1 MLARVSAALLGA
13 VLFTG
18 VASAEDTTIK
28 FKLGWT
34 TQGSDAGFFYAQD
47 NGYFKA
53 EGLNVVIDKGNGS
66 GATVTHIMSGAYDA
80 GFGDINALIQNASTK
95 PDDAPVMVYM
105 IWNQPPFAIVTKKT
119 SGINTIKDFE
129 GHTLGGAQGTP
140 TTRLLPVF
148 VQKNKLE
155 GDKIKLSNMAP
166 NLQEPMLIK
175 GDIDAA
181 LVFNITSYFNLV
193 LNKQDPDKDYTWFS
207 FGDYGMDLYSNG
219 VMVSRK
225 LLASNPKA
233 VAGLVRA
240 INKGMMAVAKDQNA
254 GMKAAM
260 NFDNQINEEVEKRR
274 LQYSFTKLIVS
285 PEMKEIGV
293 GDVKDDRLTRSIGI
307 VVEGYQLA
315 RTPAASEI
323 FSREFLPPR
332 AERELVYT
340 AN

>member
-18 VASAEDTTIK
+18 AASAEDTTIK

-34 TQGSDAGFFYAQD
+34 TQGSDAAFFYAQD

-80 GFGDINALIQNASTK
+80 GFGDVNALIQNASTK

-105 IWNQPPFAIVTKKT
+105 VWNQPPFAIVTKKS

-155 GDKIKLSNMAP
+155 GEKIKISNMAP

-193 LNKQDPDKDYTWFS
+193 LNNQDPDKDYKWFS

-225 LLASNPKA
+225 LMASNPKA

-240 INKGMMAVAKDQNA
+240 INKGMIAVAKDQNA
-254 GMKAAM
+254 GIKAAL
-260 NFDNQINEEVEKRR
+260 NYDNQINVDVEKRR
-274 LQYSFTKLIVS
+274 LQYSFDKLIVS

-293 GDVKDDRLTRSIGI
+293 GDVKDDRMTRAIGI

-315 RTPAASEI
+315 RTPAPSEV

-332 AERELVYT
+332 AERELTYT

>member
-1 MLARVSAALLGA
+1 MLTKVSAALLGA
-13 VLFTG
+13 VLFTSA
-18 VASAEDTTIK
+18 ASAEDTTIK

-34 TQGSDAGFFYAQD
+34 TQGSDAAFFYAQD

-155 GDKIKLSNMAP
+155 GEKIKLSNMAP

-240 INKGMMAVAKDQNA
+240 INKGMIAVAKDQNA
-254 GMKAAM
+254 GMKATM

-293 GDVKDDRLTRSIGI
+293 GDVKDDRMTRAIGI

-315 RTPAASEI
+315 RTPTPAEV

>member
-18 VASAEDTTIK
+18 AASAQETTIK

-34 TQGSDAGFFYAQD
+34 TQGSDAAFFVAKD
-47 NGYFKA
+47 NGYFKE

-80 GFGDINALIQNASTK
+80 GFGDVNAIIQNASTK
-95 PDDAPVMVYM
+95 PEEAPVMVYM
-105 IWNQPPFAIVTKKT
+105 IWNQPPFAIVTKKS

-129 GHTLGGAQGTP
+129 GRTLGGAQGTP

-148 VQKNKLE
+148 VNKNKLE
-155 GDKIKLSNMAP
+155 GEKIKISNMAP

-193 LNKQDPDKDYTWFS
+193 LNNQDPDKDYRWFS

-225 LLASNPKA
+225 LLTSNPKA

-240 INKGMMAVAKDQNA
+240 INKGMMAVAKDQGA
-254 GMKAAM
+254 GIKAAL
-260 NFDNQINEEVEKRR
+260 NFDNQINADVEKRR
-274 LQYSFTKLIVS
+274 LQFSFDKLIVS

-293 GDVKDDRLTRSIGI
+293 GDVKDERMKRAIGI
-307 VVEGYQLA
+307 VVEGYQLTRA
-315 RTPAASEI
+315 PAPSEI
-323 FSREFLPPR
+323 FSREFLPPK